1 MDLAARKRMEALIQL
16 ATFLGGSIFAA
27 IAITAWFTPDRQ
39 LVSVWFGFAA
49 AWALLFAVAMQAHVY
64 VKTSILQPRIE
75 LGPPSSP
82 SHFRWDSQFSTPS
95 LRTPNDQSLSGDT
108 APVFSVSNASPVLAA
123 DLSIEWAAPPLDVDL
138 LNANYPQFRG
148 YVRNVR
154 SGPFDL
160 LRRGGPGGE
169 IELAQPYNAKEKACV
184 SIPFLNRPA
193 ETHMP
198 IEVWYRVMPIVI
210 AKLPTRLGNDE
221 FDIEFGVTVSWNV
234 PDRGTPQKF
243 ILIAR
248 VRNTKREGD
257 TALMDADITWLFKPH
272 PQ

>member
-1 MDLAARKRMEALIQL
+1 MDVAARKRMEALIQL
-16 ATFLGGSIFAA
+16 ATFVGGSIFAA

-49 AWALLFAVAMQAHVY
+49 ACALLLAVAMHAHLY
-64 VKTSILQPRIE
+64 VTTSILQPRIE

-82 SHFRWDSQFSTPS
+82 SHFRWDSRFSTPS
-95 LRTPNDQSLSGDT
+95 LRTPNDQSVSGET

-123 DLSIEWAAPPLDVDL
+123 DLSIEWAAPPLDVDQ
-138 LNANYPQFRG
+138 LNANYPQFRE

-154 SGPFDL
+154 AGAFDL
-160 LRRGGPGGE
+160 LRRGGPDGDMV
-169 IELAQPYNAKEKACV
+169 LASPYNAKEKARI

-198 IEVWYRVMPIVI
+198 IEVWYRAMPLVI
-210 AKLPTRLGNDE
+210 AKLTRPGNAE
-221 FDIEFGVTVSWNV
+221 FDIEFGVTVSWNI

-243 ILIAR
+243 ILVAH
-248 VRNTKREGD
+248 VRNTKQERDAGM
-257 TALMDADITWLFKPH
+257 MDAEISWLFRLELR
-272 PQ
+272 